1 MEFRRLSMY
10 RGKTE
15 NFLFNKK
22 ISKFI
27 ARVEF
32 PPPLKEI
39 KLESGRKGG
48 GGAGRDANWQCETIW
63 RYQQL
68 LRPRHVMSWMCHVPP
83 YLWCAPRALSFAA
96 KHSEKIKKSPTT
108 TTTTT
113 ATPALSNTDRMRWQ
127 TLNMVVA
134 VVVKWNGI
142 VEKGKMSHGKKTTRR
157 REQPESAGKTDD
169 RHITPW
175 LSLFFFGFKISNAK
189 FFQGKD
195 DLTLELLWHHGTTNR
210 RLEKHV

>member
-15 NFLFNKK
+15 NFLFYKN

-27 ARVEF
+27 ARVES
-32 PPPLKEI
+32 PPLKRN
-39 KLESGRKGG
+39 KVRKWEEGGG

-63 RYQQL
+63 RNQQL

-108 TTTTT
+108 TTT
-113 ATPALSNTDRMRWQ
+113 ATPALSNTDRMRRQ

-175 LSLFFFGFKISNAK
+175 LSLFFLGGFKISNAE
-189 FFQGKD
+189 FFKRND

-210 RLEKHV
+210 RLKKHV